1 MRAGNLYRTWA
12 IATVGLLVSAVALT
26 GCGSAKSKSA
36 PPPDRGSATLGA
48 GVAMPDEAAML
59 ETLPAAL
66 AADGTT
72 IVVGKSTALT
82 SISIYEDPRCP
93 YCMKFERTV
102 GPLLAQRVMQGTVKI
117 KYTLA
122 SFLDDRLG
130 GTGSAN
136 AAAAARAALDA
147 GQFPL
152 FHAIL
157 YANQPVETED
167 GFTNQRLL
175 DLASVLR
182 GPRVPALNEAIKSH
196 RYRDWARKSQE
207 AFTAAGKIT
216 TPTVLINDHIVT
228 PDSVK
233 YDSAAF
239 TARLDAATR
248 G

>member
-1 MRAGNLYRTWA
+1 MRAGSSYRTWA
-12 IATVGLLVSAVALT
+12 SGAAGLLVVAVALS
-26 GCGSAKSKSA
+26 GCGSAKSESS
-36 PPPDRGSATLGA
+36 PPPYLGSATLGA

-72 IVVGKSTALT
+72 IVVGKSTAPT
-82 SISIYEDPRCP
+82 SISVYEDPRCP

-117 KYTLA
+117 RYTLA
-122 SFLDDRLG
+122 SFLDYRLG

-152 FHAIL
+152 YHAIL

-167 GFTNQRLL
+167 GFTNERLL
-175 DLASVLR
+175 DLASALR
-182 GPRVPALNEAIKSH
+182 GPRIPALNEAIKSH

-207 AFTAAGKIT
+207 AFTAAGMRT
-216 TPTVLINDHIVT
+216 TPTVLINDHKVT
-228 PDSVK
+228 PDAVK